1 VNVEIHQP
9 KVELFDISGM
19 TNTDPK
25 GFVRAVDAYR
35 LTDFGLYMARPVDGH
50 PHISYFRSWLL
61 PELGLRVSRWGSHP
75 GTSFTHDHYIDVV
88 DIEPGPVWRTLD
100 LYLDLLVS
108 NGRGQQLLDTDEVL
122 AALAAGLI
130 DRQAAQRAIERAFQA
145 ADGIAAA
152 GHDVDAWLT
161 GQGIPADWP

>member
-1 VNVEIHQP
+1 MEIHHP
-9 KVELFDISGM
+9 KVELFDVAGM

-25 GFVRAVDAYR
+25 GLVRAVDAYR
-35 LTDFGLYMARPVDGH
+35 VTDFGLYMARPVDGH
-50 PHISYFRSWLL
+50 PEISYFRSWLL
-61 PELGLRVSRWGSHP
+61 PELGLRVSRWGAHP
-75 GTSFTHDHYIDVV
+75 GASFTHDHYIDVV

-108 NGRGQQLLDTDEVL
+108 NGRGQKLLDVDEVL
-122 AALAAGLI
+122 AATAAELI
-130 DRQAAQRAIERAFQA
+130 DLEAAQRAIERAFRA

-161 GQGIPADWP
+161 GLGIPADWPQP